1 MGVVIMLRKR
11 VHLIAVALVAMGLGL
26 SPSTSAHA
34 ASIGEVYGPYL
45 YIDGGSS
52 NLCLNDPGPSTG
64 NVTMIVYPCQGTANE
79 RWDNETAVTT
89 SDYWTFN
96 EYSYKCLTVLN
107 ASKALNAPI
116 IQYSCNSGLNE
127 RWAYDK
133 ITCSGTCIWPGSRTF
148 GGVTYNLV
156 AEYRIRNLNSGM
168 CITVKNSDHTSGQP
182 LLQWTCG
189 AAGSAD
195 VWEQYAPA

>member
-1 MGVVIMLRKR
+1 MFRKR
-11 VHLIAVALVAMGLGL
+11 FHLIAVALAALGLGL
-26 SPSTSAHA
+26 SPSMPAQA

-45 YIDGGSS
+45 YIDAGSS
-52 NLCLNDPGPSTG
+52 NLCINDPGSSTG
-64 NVTMIVYPCQGTANE
+64 NVTMIVYTCQGTASNE
-79 RWDNETAVTT
+79 RWDNETPVTT
-89 SDYWTFN
+89 SDFWTFN
-96 EYSYKCLTVLN
+96 EHSRKCPTVLN
-107 ASKALNAPI
+107 ASKTLNAPI

-133 ITCSGTCIWPGSRTF
+133 ITCSGTCAWPGPKTF

-156 AEYRIRNLNSGM
+156 AEYRIRNLNSGL
-168 CITVKNSDHTSGQP
+168 CITIKNSTHTSSQP